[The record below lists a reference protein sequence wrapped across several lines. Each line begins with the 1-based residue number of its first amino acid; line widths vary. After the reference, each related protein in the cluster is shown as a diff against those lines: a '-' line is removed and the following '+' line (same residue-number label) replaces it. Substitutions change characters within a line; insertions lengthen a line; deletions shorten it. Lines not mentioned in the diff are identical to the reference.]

1 MFQEPVVSVLFY
13 SSLAALVT
21 ALGALPFAQGHGHRP
36 KLVGLSGA
44 VASGLMLGAAHLLMV
59 TGLARG
65 ALLALLGA
73 AAGVG
78 YTALSQWYAGTEE
91 LEARSVTEDDPS
103 HPELGYKLL
112 LQRTLHSASEGIAIG
127 IAMVVE
133 LRLGIFVA
141 LALAIHNVAEGVGLS
156 EVLRERGM
164 SVRQTAALCVI
175 SKSTQPLFALAT
187 WALEPLI
194 APLLPGALGL
204 AGGSLAFLVLTE
216 VLPESYAK
224 AGRTAIATMATLAAG
239 VVVLVED
246 FLL

>member
-1 MFQEPVVSVLFY
+1 MFPEPVVDVLFY
-13 SSLAALVT
+13 SSLAALLT
-21 ALGALPFAQGHGHRP
+21 ALGALPFAQRHHHRP
-36 KLVGLSGA
+36 RLVGLSNA
-44 VASGLMLGAAHLLMV
+44 AASGLMLGAAHLLMV

-73 AAGVG
+73 ATGVA
-78 YTALSQWYAGTEE
+78 YTALSQWYAGTED
-91 LEARSVTEDDPS
+91 LEAAAVIRGDESDD
-103 HPELGYKLL
+103 LGYKLL

-164 SVRQTAALCVI
+164 SLRQTAALCVV

-187 WALEPLI
+187 WALEPVLSH
-194 APLLPGALGL
+194 LLPGALGL

-216 VLPESYAK
+216 VLPDSYEK
-224 AGRTAIATMATLAAG
+224 TGRTAIASMATLTAG
-239 VVVLVED
+239 VVVLLED